1 MNAFVVAAMRIRLGV
16 FLLLISIALPCFA
29 SRTVTDELG
38 RTMDVPDHPHRV
50 VCMVPSVVDIVYSL
64 GAGEDV
70 LAISDFTKYPKE
82 ALQKPSIGLPLNP
95 SIETIVALH
104 PDLALATG
112 DLNTMQF
119 AGHLQ
124 RLGIP
129 VFMVD
134 PHGIEG
140 IYASILSLGNALNR
154 ETSANTLVASLRQRV
169 DAVKAHAAG
178 KPKVRVF
185 MAIWYDPVMTIGKR
199 AFISELIEVAGGLSV
214 TDDIAQEWP
223 QVNVETVVSRQ
234 PDALVFMRGATITLE
249 ELKTRPGWEDL
260 KAVQQGRIFYT
271 DERVELPSPVA
282 FDALED
288 LAKQFHP

>member
-1 MNAFVVAAMRIRLGV
+1 MRIKLGAI
-16 FLLLISIALPCFA
+16 LLLTSVAVPCFA
-29 SRTVTDELG
+29 TRTVKDELG
-38 RTMDVPDHPHRV
+38 RSVDVPDHPHRV
-50 VCMVPSVVDIVYSL
+50 VCLAPSVVDIVYSL

-70 LAISDFTKYPKE
+70 VAISDFTKYPKG

-95 SIETIVALH
+95 SMETIIALH
-104 PDLALATG
+104 PDLVLGSG
-112 DLNTMQF
+112 DMNTLES

-129 VFMVD
+129 MFMVD

-140 IYASILSLGNALNR
+140 IYASILSLGWVLNR
-154 ETSANTLVASLRQRV
+154 ETDANTLVARLRTRV
-169 DAVKAHAAG
+169 DAVKARVAD

-199 AFISELIEVAGGLSV
+199 AFISELIEAAGGRSV

-223 QVNVETVVSRQ
+223 EVSLETIVSRQ
-234 PDALVFMRGATITLE
+234 PDALLFVSGSGITPEDLRA
-249 ELKTRPGWEDL
+249 RPGWEYL
-260 KAVQQGRIFYT
+260 KAVREGRVYYT
-271 DERVELPSPVA
+271 DDRIQYPSPTA

>member
-1 MNAFVVAAMRIRLGV
+1 VNAFVVAAMRIRLAV
-16 FLLLISIALPCFA
+16 FMLLISIAFPCFA

-70 LAISDFTKYPKE
+70 VAISDFAKYPKE

-185 MAIWYDPVMTIGKR
+185 MAIWYEPVMTIGKR

-271 DERVELPSPVA
+271 DERIELPSPVA